1 MSFNCSL
8 GFTSL
13 ENTNDSSLSYYPFI
27 NDNNINQN
35 NENKQKCKRCNEDMN
50 INNEVIEELVKEY
63 VIDDFTRDLKKLV
76 CTRCF
81 TYLHNLH
88 CNNCKRR
95 RVTINNDTYM
105 FMSEKLKVDD
115 KEIKC
120 ENSSCYSWNQKN
132 SDEYKNINK
141 EDEINNIVIEY
152 MMEDN
157 KDEIMDK
164 YKEKLSV
171 VNKFKYSEKRCCEK
185 CIDTVL
191 DYTNTRNSGIF
202 FKEYNFCKDCKQQY
216 CDKSNKYNC
225 IDCNQNVNYYK
236 DYLKCIECKEKICK
250 DCVNQIKCIDC
261 RDHHNNKFNHYV
273 GQYSQNINIFHILC
287 RKCEKNIKSECK
299 NCGELK
305 CNHSFKYN
313 CDKCN
318 KDMCIHCY
326 CKKNQKECCRKVYCE
341 SCIKIHDNTI
351 YKCKNCKES
360 KLSCEFIICEHG
372 SRICKK
378 CNNLYSRTNK
388 RIKCAFCLEY
398 KNTKCLIKK
407 PFYCDDFAC
416 ENSKFIY
423 LCCNHYNISNN
434 LSKRVTY
441 KKIKGLSGNFCDL
454 CHKYYCGKKNKN
466 GLTYICCLKNTEWCI
481 YCKRKYCKSHNFI
494 NNRICQICTKKANI
508 IISWFQEIL
517 YNPDSD
523 YIKRKAL
530 NWKKKINNNL

>member
-164 YKEKLSV
+164 YQEKLSV

-388 RIKCAFCLEY
+388 E
-398 KNTKCLIKK
+398 
-407 PFYCDDFAC
+407 
-416 ENSKFIY
+416 
-423 LCCNHYNISNN
+423 
-434 LSKRVTY
+434 
-441 KKIKGLSGNFCDL
+441 
-454 CHKYYCGKKNKN
+454 
-466 GLTYICCLKNTEWCI
+466 
-481 YCKRKYCKSHNFI
+481 
-494 NNRICQICTKKANI
+494 
-508 IISWFQEIL
+508 
-517 YNPDSD
+517 
-523 YIKRKAL
+523 
-530 NWKKKINNNL
+530 